1 MRLVV
6 QRVRRASVSVD
17 GKIVSEIGKGLLVLL
32 GIRNG
37 DTTQDIEYTCRKL
50 LNVRLFPKDGESKPK
65 PWAASVMEADGEVL
79 VVSQFTLY
87 AKLKGRKPDFHR
99 SLKGELSEP
108 MYESFVR
115 LARETYRDDR
125 IRTGVFGAMMDVSL
139 VNDGPVT
146 IEICSDDVN
155 HQPPKKKTR
164 RGGGRG
170 APGQTKRETKPS
182 SGPEGLSGSISRFA
196 SVAALLWAPLIFPSA
211 S

>member
-1 MRLVV
+1 M
-6 QRVRRASVSVD
+6 SVD

-50 LNVRLFPKDGESKPK
+50 LNVRLFPQDGVSKPK

-125 IRTGVFGAMMDVSL
+125 IQTGVFGAMMDVSL

-155 HQPPKKKTR
+155 HQPPKKDSAWRWQGSAWSDQTGDKAVIWS
-164 RGGGRG
+164 RGLERVDL
-170 APGQTKRETKPS
+170 K
-182 SGPEGLSGSISRFA
+182 GSLA
-196 SVAALLWAPLIFPSA
+196 SALLWAPLIFPPA